1 MKRNTAISRRRR
13 LLLLS
18 LMLGSF
24 AVLAGRSAQL
34 QLVDGEFLQ
43 TQGQARHLR
52 VVQVPAHRGMI
63 VDRNGEPLAISTPV
77 QSVWVNPGEMSSSS
91 GDLSRLA
98 QLLQLDVDHLRRLIG
113 QRQGREFVYLR
124 RHIAPDLAEDDSRRP
139 TLSDLS
145 RRLLPLLSELVSEGR
160 AVVVYE
166 ADEDLLQLYE
176 VHP

>member
-63 VDRNGEPLAISTPV
+63 VDRNGEPLAISTA
-77 QSVWVNPGEMSSSS
+77 G
-91 GDLSRLA
+91 
-98 QLLQLDVDHLRRLIG
+98 
-113 QRQGREFVYLR
+113 
-124 RHIAPDLAEDDSRRP
+124 
-139 TLSDLS
+139 
-145 RRLLPLLSELVSEGR
+145 
-160 AVVVYE
+160 
-166 ADEDLLQLYE
+166 
-176 VHP
+176 